1 MEGTCGEVQ
10 VRLRLGDLRDHAW
23 MVESG
28 YWLANKE
35 TALDLSVKLP
45 GSRIR
50 KRLSSLTAILSR
62 RSRFK
67 VPAPEQSTLP
77 ILTLSDADPAE
88 AEAVDVYMWQP
99 RYIDESALSSE
110 GQSALPGDGDLKTQ
124 GRGRFGSWVPLQRRL
139 FRSASRG
146 PKLLK
151 MPRPS
156 ARTCHQGLRAAII
169 QLDTGAHVQIWVH
182 EKEDSPGREQITWAP
197 ATRID
202 VYREVILGS
211 FVDPYH
217 NDFYFWQ
224 CWEMTRRLLQSGSIV
239 LVQLAFGN
247 TVGIVWAVLVAF
259 VSIIMQCH
267 FRPYKDRDMNTLM
280 TSVLA
285 NTFLMYASIWYF
297 HTETQNNDVHD
308 GEGLWVGV
316 AMLLMQLLMI
326 SYGMCFLTPLLK
338 PVQKMLVD
346 AKAHVNRRFS
356 PARKNEMSRNAYDG
370 PGWSSDLHG
379 DQPAIQSEG
388 APGIEVAGTE
398 GAGMEYVAQERT
410 VNCHNP
416 VYSMTVTA
424 AIESYKSDSS

>member
-124 GRGRFGSWVPLQRRL
+124 GRGRFGSW
-139 FRSASRG
+139 
-146 PKLLK
+146 
-151 MPRPS
+151 
-156 ARTCHQGLRAAII
+156 
-169 QLDTGAHVQIWVH
+169 IWVH

-308 GEGLWVGV
+308 GEGLWVG
-316 AMLLMQLLMI
+316 APISTGTSLLF
-326 SYGMCFLTPLLK
+326 S
-338 PVQKMLVD
+338 QKEHQ
-346 AKAHVNRRFS
+346 A
-356 PARKNEMSRNAYDG
+356 
-370 PGWSSDLHG
+370 
-379 DQPAIQSEG
+379 
-388 APGIEVAGTE
+388 
-398 GAGMEYVAQERT
+398 
-410 VNCHNP
+410 
-416 VYSMTVTA
+416 
-424 AIESYKSDSS
+424 